1 MSLAG
6 WFERR
11 TGRPLIECNVLLPR
25 LGLQS
30 DVTLLVDTGADRTML
45 APMEIALLGL
55 DPFLLTN
62 PQSLFGVGGLV
73 DAHRESAIISFTDAS
88 AVYEYRLDILVVAQ
102 DRSGS
107 SLYSLLGRDI
117 LNRWHMTYRPTE
129 NRLEFDVV
137 SADDQLDL

>member
-6 WFERR
+6 SFERR

-25 LGLQS
+25 LGVQA

-45 APMEIALLGL
+45 APMEVALLGL
-55 DPFLLTN
+55 DPFLLIN
-62 PQSLFGVGGLV
+62 PQSVFGVGGLV
-73 DAHRESAIISFTDAS
+73 EAHREAATISFTS
-88 AVYEYRLDILVVAQ
+88 GSTVYEYRLDVLVVAQ
-102 DRSGS
+102 DRAGA

-129 NRLEFDVV
+129 NHLEFDVV